1 MDLNQFRQQYPQYN
15 DIDDETLV
23 NSLYDKFYS
32 NKISKQEFLE
42 KIKPTPPEPDANV
55 GDFFES
61 LFGGTKRIISD
72 SRTALEASFVSAEE
86 AALRGIKRSDEITER
101 PGTSWEA
108 VKKTYEQEGPVG
120 ATGEILS
127 QVPTAVAEQTPFIA
141 SIVLGAKT
149 GAALMPIP
157 HLKPFAAL
165 AGSLI
170 TPFLQASGGAME
182 RKAQEQMSRG
192 EELDIDKL
200 GAYGTGLGSA
210 ALERAAFALSGLSK
224 LFGINLGS
232 AGKSALANAE
242 KIARRNVGLAVAR
255 GGGKLVAAEVPTEV
269 TQQMLERYYADLP
282 LTDED
287 ALKEY
292 SEAAFGAALLSPLG
306 LYSGYAERENAK
318 DYVETKRI
326 EKETFNAKFRELF
339 ERKTPEEIEAENKN
353 DSEQQNINTEID
365 DLEGIDL
372 ENQPVD
378 INDPDSFTLTQQ
390 QEIAGPEQVV
400 TPKEQTLDP
409 NQLELDLEGRAA
421 EQEAI
426 RQEQAKQK
434 EQAVEELT
442 RLSFNTSKPK
452 VKKFAEDNNLSD
464 DDYVI
469 RERRNI
475 FTEEGKVYTPGETDS
490 GVAKAREKATKMT
503 TSKQAGA
510 REQGK
515 VVEQTTG
522 YYITPRTTLDLGT
535 NDSQAIKSIVNYVLN
550 DEGVQVGTQYDLV
563 KRKPETS
570 EGLKVTK
577 SRDFKPIEEKRKIN
591 IDRFLKDTLNK
602 AQYSLL
608 SGREDYKEAKTKK
621 GKSFLDKVVEEYGK
635 EVPFKDVDAVQE
647 AAQRTQRINE
657 FDSSNIG
664 QQVNSLA
671 QRINAKVPEFLKTG
685 AVLGSTRS
693 IVQEAESTNQLFE
706 DAINDYIFEE
716 AMDTAAKEG
725 RFTPT
730 SVAATAKR
738 QKEILTKRKKIR
750 EEFINSNLVNNF
762 LDNSDKYSREYI
774 DEQVKLFKIPSSA
787 TQAGITKNQIKAN
800 NEVQANTINYDS
812 DAQKLKKKLDKGKE
826 KAALKLEFEEIMS
839 TDRQEILDNLGLDP
853 NATVDEAFEG
863 IVEAMDTSEVTR
875 VLKNSPNM
883 RVALTN
889 MLNILQKR
897 LNRAINNTTMDQ
909 DTRLK
914 AQRVLE
920 YQIQLVNVLRKVD
933 GLEQVTMNIITMDQ
947 MQKRGKTSTTKGQY
961 VSDTNIDKN
970 EVYIVDNMTS
980 SLTTRVFLHEA
991 THMATTYG
999 LRNLTNQELVQ
1010 WNSIFQ
1016 AAKQRAREL
1025 GVKDKD
1031 MGKPGKYYGLKNLN
1045 EFVAESFSN
1054 PEFQNFLQSAPSVI
1068 ETQTVSLFDR
1078 FVQAVKNLLGAQAL
1092 NNTLLKDTIN
1102 MSGNLFSFGPR
1113 PAPGSRRDKQLQRKI
1128 NDIKVKN
1135 AKDDELP
1142 DYAIDFLIPP
1152 SERGIE
1158 SSSFTGNATET
1169 TQERRARLKENNSD
1183 YVKNKP
1189 ARLGSTLKEWFNNG
1203 QESVNKISEK
1213 FVSATSRIQ
1222 KWEQNLRRSGLLVV
1236 GQKGFN
1242 NIYSQITLMN
1252 GKASNYLKAL
1262 TPIMQEYEQSIA
1274 QFYKLYKEVNPKSDD
1289 GDARAYLQDILTGQ
1303 HELERREIKYMLG
1316 VPLSTEKI
1324 VSYKNKDGKIVKTSP
1339 AELRN
1344 KIMNIVT
1351 SSKVAIDKKQL
1362 ESYRQTLLKLA
1373 DPNTTVNGKKTV
1385 DENGVRYKEVTT
1397 KKNRLGSTDIRNPQY
1412 DVTNMS
1418 YDAAT
1423 QVRNEFDNLK
1433 RTNPALYNSMKRV
1446 QEGMNKI
1453 QRGVKPNDKNPFGV
1467 KGILELNQLGNF
1479 NPVQAMN
1486 IIDMYGW
1493 QNYIPLKGR
1502 KEDSE
1507 DMQQLLDPNS
1517 SSIKLSRRDKSVA
1530 ATFEGSVQDAADPF
1544 AQVIVDAS
1552 QAAARAGRIKF
1563 TEALYNAIKNKVK
1576 FTDEA
1581 GQEKERGLL
1590 NGKVEKIFTYEQ
1602 RYKNDPDIQKALDK
1616 KNTVVHFLDDGSLV
1630 ILSIKDEKMLTAI
1643 RGLANEKNTLLDV
1656 ANFITG
1662 GIGQL
1667 HTRFNLKFAP
1677 LNFVRDAIT
1686 NLYLVG
1692 TDLGLSDMAGFAN
1705 NVAEQVYKGGMKNT
1719 WKIIS
1724 MYNKD
1729 QLGELKKYVQIE
1741 ARKGNTYPR
1750 DMVEYLEQGG
1760 MVAITQSLSNQTAF
1774 ERTMQEISPS
1784 KILQTKKQ
1792 ITTFFDTYMG
1802 TFELASRVAVYR
1814 VFRDNYLAK
1823 NAPGKSGKEVPENVR
1838 AAAMEEAAVYAKEL
1852 ANFEKMGTSGRTL
1865 GGFFMFFRAS
1875 TVGAARALQT
1885 ISPALMSLDTA
1896 VKGLDPTIR
1905 GNPDALA
1912 QFKKDY
1918 MKSRQRA
1925 QGLMMSGF
1933 GLGVTIYFLSAMMS
1947 GGLEDD
1953 GEESTINDDLSRWTR
1968 YARFDMSSVPGF
1980 QKGDVIQIP
1989 WGFGLGGIPAI
2000 GAQIAGLAANEN
2012 SPRSIMANMVEI
2024 TLDSF
2029 APIPVSRIDPTEDLR
2044 SGATWFVDSISPT
2057 AVRPIIEYAMNTNA
2071 FGSPITNLMY
2081 SRRFGSAYQSMGNTP
2096 QLFKDIA
2103 INVAEATDGAIVLN
2117 PDVLYFF
2124 SNNYIDAVSTTAQNL
2139 YSLNLTAQGKKD
2151 FEAKFDTILF
2161 GSFFSKYSKIDQRAY
2176 SRATKKIDRLK
2187 GQLDLFKDTNP
2198 QKYFKVLQKYPMGPT
2213 TVDMYNDMRAQ
2224 LNKLNQQAKVIR
2236 KQPGLTP
2243 KERKSLLEPIE
2254 NLQLILKRQIAAA
2267 VDMALPE

>member
-32 NKISKQEFLE
+32 DKISKQEFLE

-72 SRTALEASFVSAEE
+72 SRTALEAPFVSAEE

-101 PGTSWEA
+101 PGTSLEA
-108 VKKTYEQEGPVG
+108 VKQTFEQEGYLG
-120 ATGEILS
+120 ATGEVLS

-224 LFGINLGS
+224 LFGITLGS
-232 AGKSALANAE
+232 TGKVGLASAE
-242 KIARRNVGLAVAR
+242 KIARRNIGLALAS

-292 SEAAFGAALLSPLG
+292 SEAAFGAALLAPLG
-306 LYSGYAERENAK
+306 MYSGYAERDDAK
-318 DYVETKRI
+318 TYVETKRI
-326 EKETFNAKFRELF
+326 ETENFNAKLRELF
-339 ERKTPEEIEAENKN
+339 RPKTDEEKNTENK
-353 DSEQQNINTEID
+353 DDEDQENINRERAAIN
-365 DLEGIDL
+365 GID
-372 ENQPVD
+372 
-378 INDPDSFTLTQQ
+378 INNPPAGYVDPDDFTLTGQ

-400 TPKEQTLDP
+400 TPEEQTLDP
-409 NQLELDLEGRAA
+409 SQLELDLENRAA
-421 EQEAI
+421 EQERI

-434 EQAVEELT
+434 EQAVEELAS
-442 RLSFNTSKPK
+442 LSFNTSKAK
-452 VKKFAEDNNLSD
+452 VKKFAKDNNLSD

-475 FTEEGKVYTPGETDS
+475 FTKEGKKLRPGEK
-490 GVAKAREKATKMT
+490 VTKT
-503 TSKQAGA
+503 KQAGA
-510 REQGK
+510 REKGE

-535 NDSQAIKSIVNYVLN
+535 NDSQAIKSIVDYVLN
-550 DEGVQVGTQYDLV
+550 DEGVQVGTKYDLV
-563 KRKPETS
+563 QRKRETS
-570 EGLKVTK
+570 EGLKVTEK
-577 SRDFKPIEEKRKIN
+577 DFKPITEKRKNN

-608 SGREDYKEAKTKK
+608 SGREDYKKAKTKK
-621 GKSFLDKVVEEYGK
+621 GKSFLDKVVEGYQK
-635 EVPFKDVDAVQE
+635 EMPSKDVDTVQA
-647 AAQRTQRINE
+647 AAQRAQRINE

-685 AVLGSTRS
+685 SVLGSTRS

-716 AMDTAAKEG
+716 AMDTAEG
-725 RFTPT
+725 GIAQIAI
-730 SVAATAKR
+730 SATKADREAIKGR
-738 QKEILTKRKKIR
+738 RKKIR
-750 EEFINSNLVNNF
+750 EEFINSDLLNNF

-774 DEQVKLFKIPSSA
+774 EEQVKQNKDAPILSA
-787 TQAGITKNQIKAN
+787 VQAGLTKNRLTKNQVKEN
-800 NEVQANTINYDS
+800 DKVQSNTMNYSSDS
-812 DAQKLKKKLDKGKE
+812 RAQKLKKRLDKGKE
-826 KAALKLEFEEIMS
+826 KALIEKQFEEIMS
-839 TDRQEILDNLGLDP
+839 VDKEEILDNLGLDP
-853 NATVDEAFEG
+853 NATIDDAFEG
-863 IVEAMDTSEVTR
+863 IVEAIDTSEVTR
-875 VLKNSPNM
+875 VLKDSPNM

-889 MLNILQKR
+889 MLNVLQKK
-897 LNRAINNTTMDQ
+897 LNRVINDTTMDQ
-909 DTRLK
+909 DTRLN

-920 YQIQLVNVLRKVD
+920 YQIQLVNVLRRVD

-947 MQKRGKTSTTKGQY
+947 MQKRKGKNSTTKGLY
-961 VSDTNIDKN
+961 VSDTNTNKN

-980 SLTTRVFLHEA
+980 ALVTRVFLHEA

-999 LRNLTNQELVQ
+999 LTNLTNQELAQ
-1010 WNSIFQ
+1010 WNSIFE
-1016 AAKQRAREL
+1016 AAKQRAREE

-1031 MGKPGKYYGLKNLN
+1031 MGKPGLYYGLKNLK
-1045 EFVAESFSN
+1045 EFIAEAFSN
-1054 PEFQNFLQSAPSVI
+1054 PEFQNFLQSAPSVV
-1068 ETQTVSLFDR
+1068 ETQPVSLFDR
-1078 FVQAVKNLLGAQAL
+1078 FIQAVKNMLGAQAL
-1092 NNTLLKDTIN
+1092 DNTLLKDTMN

-1113 PAPGSRRDKQLQRKI
+1113 PAPGSRRAKQLQRRI
-1128 NDIKVKN
+1128 NEIKVKN
-1135 AKDDELP
+1135 AKDDGLP
-1142 DYAIDFLIPP
+1142 DYVIDFLIPP
-1152 SERGIE
+1152 SERGVE
-1158 SSSFTGNATET
+1158 SSGFDD
-1169 TQERRARLKENNSD
+1169 TQESPQDRRARIKENNSS
-1183 YVKNKP
+1183 YVKTRPGN
-1189 ARLGSTLKEWFNNG
+1189 LGSFFRQWFRDG

-1262 TPIMQEYEQSIA
+1262 MPSLTEFEQSIA
-1274 QFYKLYKEVNPKSDD
+1274 QFYKLYQEANPNSDD
-1289 GDARAYLQDILTGQ
+1289 GDARAFLQDILTGQ
-1303 HELERREIKYMLG
+1303 HELERREIKYMLS
-1316 VPLSTEKI
+1316 VPLSDKKI
-1324 VSYKNKDGKIVKTSP
+1324 ITYLNEDGKVIATSP

-1344 KIMNIVT
+1344 RIMNIIT
-1351 SSKVAIDKKQL
+1351 SSKSPISKKEL
-1362 ESYRQTLLKLA
+1362 DGYRQTLLQLA
-1373 DPNTTVNGKKTV
+1373 DPNNTIKGQKTV
-1385 DENGVRYKEVTT
+1385 DEVLGVRYKQI
-1397 KKNRLGSTDIRNPQY
+1397 KKGRSAESKGGSIDIKDAEY

-1433 RTNPALYNSMKRV
+1433 RTNPALYNSMKKI
-1446 QEGMNKI
+1446 QENMNKI
-1453 QRGVKPNDKNPFGV
+1453 QRGVKPNDKNPVGV

-1486 IIDMYGW
+1486 VIDMYGW

-1507 DMQQLLDPNS
+1507 DIQQVLDPTS
-1517 SSIKLSRRDKSVA
+1517 SSIKLSRKDKSVA
-1530 ATFEGSVQDAADPF
+1530 ATFEGNVQDAADPF

-1563 TEALYNAIKNKVK
+1563 TEALYNAINDKVE
-1576 FTDEA
+1576 FTDDD
-1581 GQEKERGLL
+1581 GQQQEPRGLL

-1616 KNTVVHFLDDGSLV
+1616 KNTVVHFLEDGSLV
-1630 ILSIKDEKMLTAI
+1630 ILSIKDDKMLTAV
-1643 RGLANEKNTLLDV
+1643 RGLANEKNTLLDI
-1656 ANFITG
+1656 ANSITG

-1692 TDLGLSDMAGFAN
+1692 TDLGLRDMAGFAN

-1729 QLGELKKYVQIE
+1729 QLNELKKYVEVE
-1741 ARKGNTYPR
+1741 AKKGNTYPR

-1774 ERTMQEISPS
+1774 ERTVQEISPS

-1802 TFELASRVAVYR
+1802 TFELASRVAAYR
-1814 VFRDNYLAK
+1814 VFRDNYIAR
-1823 NAPGKSGKEVPENVR
+1823 NAPGKSGEKVPENVR
-1838 AAAMEEAAVYAKEL
+1838 AAAMEEGAVYAKEL

-1865 GGFFMFFRAS
+1865 GGFYMFFRAS
-1875 TVGAARALQT
+1875 TVGAARALQS

-1896 VKGLDPTIR
+1896 VKALDPTIKN
-1905 GNPDALA
+1905 NPEALA
-1912 QFKKDY
+1912 EFKKNY
-1918 MKSRQRA
+1918 MRDRQRA
-1925 QGLMMSGF
+1925 QGLMMSGL
-1933 GLGVTIYFLSAMMS
+1933 GLGAAMYYLSAMMS
-1947 GGLEDD
+1947 GGFEDD

-1980 QKGDVIQIP
+1980 EKGDVIQIP

-2000 GAQIAGLAANEN
+2000 GAQVVGLSANEN
-2012 SPRSIMANMVEI
+2012 SPRSIMANMLEI

-2029 APIPVSRIDPTEDLR
+2029 APIPVSRIDPTEDIR

-2057 AVRPIIEYAMNTNA
+2057 ALRPIIEFAMNTNA

-2081 SRRFGSAYQSMGNTP
+2081 SRRYGSAYQSMGNTP
-2096 QLFKDIA
+2096 QLFKDTA
-2103 INVAEATDGAIVLN
+2103 INIAEATDGAIVPN

-2124 SNNYIDAVSTTAQNL
+2124 ANNYLDAVFTTAQNL
-2139 YSLNLTAQGKKD
+2139 YSLNLTVQGKKD
-2151 FEAKFDTILF
+2151 FEAKFDTVLF

-2176 SRATKKIDRLK
+2176 SRATKKIQQLESRLK
-2187 GQLDLFKDTNP
+2187 LFEDTNP
-2198 QKYFKVLQKYPMGPT
+2198 QKYFEVLQKYPMGPT
-2213 TVDMYNDMRAQ
+2213 TVDMYNDMKGQ
-2224 LNKLNQQAKVIR
+2224 LNKLNQQANVIR